1 MKEEIDI
8 IIKNRDWNFSDISN
22 LKQTIE
28 SIYIELKTQ
37 LSGSQKLDLVWD
49 MNVTFDGNFGDSF
62 NEIVKI
68 KLSADIAER
77 ITVLLKKAKVVF
89 NQNETTENKVPQETE
104 SVILEPKDNSTAKT
118 RVGNI
123 KVNRV

>member
-1 MKEEIDI
+1 
-8 IIKNRDWNFSDISN
+8 
-22 LKQTIE
+22 
-28 SIYIELKTQ
+28 
-37 LSGSQKLDLVWD
+37 

-104 SVILEPKDNSTAKT
+104 SVILEPKE
-118 RVGNI
+118 
-123 KVNRV
+123 